1 MPYNPGIQDISGQLL
16 AQGMQARAQGIAGG
30 VTTLFQGLQQN
41 QMMTNQAIARFQAA
55 TASNPKLLDFLNKAG
70 TEESPVPVNPDVLKA
85 YADIKS
91 GKTNVQNT
99 ALLAQFADSYNQA
112 EMAQQQQMLRQAQ
125 MASMASENQLRTAQ
139 TLKTLAELQGKPRQ
153 LMSLDELQ
161 RRYPREQFDY
171 SGIKDV
177 TGQPG
182 VVDITEMKISGRAP
196 AAPVAPVSVGAGG
209 GTLVDPVTGATR
221 IIAAVP
227 QPGAGEMIVYPG
239 ATTPQSPAGLPAPA
253 GLPRFLPSGSLLKPQ
268 AQAVPTEALEAMKP
282 APAATPA
289 GQPSIPYVVELP
301 GGEAQRKRL
310 AAEATEKIKQE
321 REEQTAANILVGIDL
336 IKRNLDK
343 TTFGLEP
350 VGMYPGARK
359 LVSQAA
365 VDVSRGIDTVIA
377 NIGFAELTKLKAIGG
392 TLGQIAIRELELLQ
406 QLRGSLS
413 QDLSKPEFRAAVDR
427 LEKEAENIIA
437 RRRLLEGVA
446 AEKRN
451 TLTEDERKQYE
462 ALGGTFPKTT
472 TRLKVNVGASP
483 GESTIGE
490 PTPNTSRFTGA
501 DRQAYEWLMKNP
513 KDPRADQIR
522 RKLGL

>member
-1 MPYNPGIQDISGQLL
+1 MAYVPVQRDAGRIMYESSMQRAGTIGGAVSG
-16 AQGMQARAQGIAGG
+16 
-30 VTTLFQGLQQN
+30 LFQ
-41 QMMTNQAIARFQAA
+41 A
-55 TASNPKLLDFLNKAG
+55 LN
-70 TEESPVPVNPDVLKA
+70 
-85 YADIKS
+85 
-91 GKTNVQNT
+91 
-99 ALLAQFADSYNQA
+99 
-112 EMAQQQQMLRQAQ
+112 QQQQAAQAAAQ
-125 MASMASENQLRTAQ
+125 AKAEEDKQFNAKLKALESLVQTHKDKFNLSDEQVKQFLSRDPNDSAKTHYLKLGEFVERSLKASELEKTQAETQLKRLEAV
-139 TLKTLAELQGKPRQ
+139 KAIQG
-153 LMSLDELQ
+153 M
-161 RRYPREQFDY
+161 PREQFDY
-171 SGIKDV
+171 SGIRDV
-177 TGQPG
+177 AGQPG
-182 VVDITEMKISGRAP
+182 VVDITEMKISGRGP
-196 AAPVAPVSVGAGG
+196 AAPVAPVSVGATG
-209 GTLVDPVTGATR
+209 GTLVDMATGATR
-221 IIAAVP
+221 IIPAIP
-227 QPGAGEMIVYPG
+227 QAGSGEMIVYPG
-239 ATTPQSPAGLPAPA
+239 GTAPQAPAGLPAPTS
-253 GLPRFLPSGSLLKPQ
+253 LPRFLPSGSLLKPQ
-268 AQAVPTEALEAMKP
+268 GQAVPTEALEAMRPSPAAAP
-282 APAATPA
+282 AP
-289 GQPSIPYVVELP
+289 QPTRPYVVELE

-310 AAEATEKIKQE
+310 AAEQVEKTKQE
-321 REEQTAANILVGIDL
+321 REAQSAANILVGIGL

-365 VDVSRGIDTVIA
+365 VNVARGIDTVIA
-377 NIGFAELTKLKAIGG
+377 NIGFSELEKLKAVGG

-413 QDLSKPEFRAAVDR
+413 QDLDKPEFRAAVDR
-427 LEKEAENIIA
+427 LETEAENIIA
-437 RRRLLEGVA
+437 RRKLLEGVA

-462 ALGGTFPKTT
+462 ALGGAFPKTT

>member
-1 MPYNPGIQDISGQLL
+1 MAYVPVQRDAGRIMYESSMQRAGTIGGAVSGLFQALNQQQQAAQAAAQAKAEEDKQFNAKLKALESLVQTHKDKFNLSDEQVKQFLSRDPNDSAKTHYLKLGEFVERSLKASELEKTQAETQLKRL
-16 AQGMQARAQGIAGG
+16 EAVKAIQGMQAP
-30 VTTLFQGLQQN
+30 
-41 QMMTNQAIARFQAA
+41 AR
-55 TASNPKLLDFLNKAG
+55 T
-70 TEESPVPVNPDVLKA
+70 
-85 YADIKS
+85 
-91 GKTNVQNT
+91 
-99 ALLAQFADSYNQA
+99 
-112 EMAQQQQMLRQAQ
+112 
-125 MASMASENQLRTAQ
+125 
-139 TLKTLAELQGKPRQ
+139 

-171 SGIKDV
+171 SGIRDV
-177 TGQPG
+177 AGQPG
-182 VVDITEMKISGRAP
+182 VVDITDMKISGRGP

-209 GTLVDPVTGATR
+209 GTLVMPTGETR
-221 IIAAVP
+221 IIPAIP
-227 QPGAGEMIVYPG
+227 QAGSGEMIVYPG
-239 ATTPQSPAGLPAPA
+239 GTAPQAPAGLPAPTS
-253 GLPRFLPSGSLLKPQ
+253 LPRFLPSGSLLKPQ
-268 AQAVPTEALEAMKP
+268 GQAVPTEALEAMRPSPAAAP
-282 APAATPA
+282 AP
-289 GQPSIPYVVELP
+289 QPTRPYVVELE

-310 AAEATEKIKQE
+310 AAEQVEKTKQE
-321 REEQTAANILVGIDL
+321 REAQSAANILVGIGL

-377 NIGFAELTKLKAIGG
+377 NIGFSELEKLKAVGG

-413 QDLSKPEFRAAVDR
+413 QDLSKPEFKAAVDR

-437 RRRLLEGVA
+437 RRKLLEGVA

>member
-1 MPYNPGIQDISGQLL
+1 MAYVPVQRDAGRIMYESSMQRAGTIGGAVSGLFQALNQQQQAAQAAAQAKAEEDKQFNAKLKALESLVQTHKDKFNLSDEQVKQFLSRDPNDSAKTHYLKLGEFVERSLKASELEKTQAETQLKRL
-16 AQGMQARAQGIAGG
+16 EAVKAIQGMQAP
-30 VTTLFQGLQQN
+30 
-41 QMMTNQAIARFQAA
+41 AR
-55 TASNPKLLDFLNKAG
+55 T
-70 TEESPVPVNPDVLKA
+70 
-85 YADIKS
+85 
-91 GKTNVQNT
+91 
-99 ALLAQFADSYNQA
+99 
-112 EMAQQQQMLRQAQ
+112 
-125 MASMASENQLRTAQ
+125 
-139 TLKTLAELQGKPRQ
+139 

-171 SGIKDV
+171 SGIRDV
-177 TGQPG
+177 AGQPG
-182 VVDITEMKISGRAP
+182 VVDITEMKISGRGP

-209 GTLVDPVTGATR
+209 GTLVMPTGETR
-221 IIAAVP
+221 IIPAIP
-227 QPGAGEMIVYPG
+227 QAGSGEMIVYPG
-239 ATTPQSPAGLPAPA
+239 GTAPQAPAGLPAPTS
-253 GLPRFLPSGSLLKPQ
+253 LPRFLPSGSLLKPQ
-268 AQAVPTEALEAMKP
+268 GQAVPTEALEAMRPSPAAAP
-282 APAATPA
+282 AP
-289 GQPSIPYVVELP
+289 QPTRPYVVELE

-310 AAEATEKIKQE
+310 AAEQVEKTKQE
-321 REEQTAANILVGIDL
+321 REAQSAANILVGIGL

-365 VDVSRGIDTVIA
+365 VNVARGIDTVIA
-377 NIGFAELTKLKAIGG
+377 NIGFSELEKLKAVGG

-413 QDLSKPEFRAAVDR
+413 QDLDKPEFRAAVDR
-427 LEKEAENIIA
+427 LETEAENIIA
-437 RRRLLEGVA
+437 RRKLLEGVA

-462 ALGGTFPKTT
+462 ALGGAFPKTT

>member
-1 MPYNPGIQDISGQLL
+1 MGYVPVDRDAGRIMYESAMRRAGTIGGAISGLAQSMNQQFQAEQAAAQAKAEEDRQFNAKLKALESLVQTHKDKFNLSDEQVKQFLSRDPNDSAKTHYLKLGEFVERSLKASELEKTQAETQLKRL
-16 AQGMQARAQGIAGG
+16 EAIKAIQGMQTPAR
-30 VTTLFQGLQQN
+30 T
-41 QMMTNQAIARFQAA
+41 
-55 TASNPKLLDFLNKAG
+55 
-70 TEESPVPVNPDVLKA
+70 
-85 YADIKS
+85 
-91 GKTNVQNT
+91 
-99 ALLAQFADSYNQA
+99 
-112 EMAQQQQMLRQAQ
+112 
-125 MASMASENQLRTAQ
+125 
-139 TLKTLAELQGKPRQ
+139 

-171 SGIKDV
+171 SGIRDV
-177 TGQPG
+177 AGQPG

-196 AAPVAPVSVGAGG
+196 LPPVAPVSVGAGG
-209 GTLVDPVTGATR
+209 GTLVDTSTGATR
-221 IIAAVP
+221 IIPAIP
-227 QPGAGEMIVYPG
+227 QAGAGEIIVYPSAALPQG
-239 ATTPQSPAGLPAPA
+239 AAGLAAPA
-253 GLPRFLPSGSLLKPQ
+253 SLPRFLPSGSLLKPQ

-282 APAATPA
+282 TPAVTPA
-289 GQPSIPYVVELP
+289 GQPSLPTVVELP

-451 TLTEDERKQYE
+451 TLTENERKQYE
-462 ALGGTFPKTT
+462 ALGGAFPKTT

-490 PTPNTSRFTGA
+490 LTPDTSRFTGA

>member
-1 MPYNPGIQDISGQLL
+1 MAYVPVQRDAGRIMYESSMQRAGTIGGAVSGLFQALNQQQQAAQAAAQAKAEEDKQFNAKLKALESLVQTHKDKFNLSDEQVKQFLSRDPNDSAKTHYLKLGEFVERSLKASELEKTQAETQLKRL
-16 AQGMQARAQGIAGG
+16 EAVKAIQGMQAP
-30 VTTLFQGLQQN
+30 
-41 QMMTNQAIARFQAA
+41 AR
-55 TASNPKLLDFLNKAG
+55 T
-70 TEESPVPVNPDVLKA
+70 
-85 YADIKS
+85 
-91 GKTNVQNT
+91 
-99 ALLAQFADSYNQA
+99 
-112 EMAQQQQMLRQAQ
+112 
-125 MASMASENQLRTAQ
+125 
-139 TLKTLAELQGKPRQ
+139 

-171 SGIKDV
+171 SGIRDV
-177 TGQPG
+177 AGQPG
-182 VVDITEMKISGRAP
+182 VVDITDMKISGRGP

-209 GTLVDPVTGATR
+209 GTLVMPTGETR
-221 IIAAVP
+221 IIPAIP
-227 QPGAGEMIVYPG
+227 QAGSGEMIVYPG
-239 ATTPQSPAGLPAPA
+239 GTAPQAPAGLPAPTS
-253 GLPRFLPSGSLLKPQ
+253 LPRFLPSGSLLKPQ
-268 AQAVPTEALEAMKP
+268 GQAVPTEALEAMRPSPAAAP
-282 APAATPA
+282 AP
-289 GQPSIPYVVELP
+289 QPTRPYVVELE

-310 AAEATEKIKQE
+310 AAEQVEKTKQE
-321 REEQTAANILVGIDL
+321 REAQSAANILVGIGL

-365 VDVSRGIDTVIA
+365 VNVARGIDTVIA
-377 NIGFAELTKLKAIGG
+377 NIGFSELEKLKAVGG

-413 QDLSKPEFRAAVDR
+413 QDLDKPEFRAAVDR
-427 LEKEAENIIA
+427 LETEAENIIA
-437 RRRLLEGVA
+437 RRKLLEGVA

-462 ALGGTFPKTT
+462 ALGGAFPKTT